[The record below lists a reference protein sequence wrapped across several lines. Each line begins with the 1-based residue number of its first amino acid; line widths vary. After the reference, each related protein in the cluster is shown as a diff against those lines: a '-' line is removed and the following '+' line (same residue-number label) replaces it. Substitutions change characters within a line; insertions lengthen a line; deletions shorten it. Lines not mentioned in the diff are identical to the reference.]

1 MVLPCGGSFCPGGG
15 GRIGRG
21 KVMDWSRAKTIFIIT
36 FLILNIFLGVQL
48 IMQKNQNKFDLIK
61 ETSIEERLKAD
72 EITFPELPQEP
83 TEGTYVEA
91 EEKMFREDELA
102 FLRGQ
107 DIDLSGG
114 TTVLSTLKDPYPL
127 KKDWQEKDANEF
139 VLNYVYKGD
148 EYVFGEFRED
158 ENQIIYYQTYNN
170 FPFFKN
176 SSGQLVLTLNNNNE
190 IVSYRQTMLDHVKEL
205 KKQELLTAYEALV
218 TLYNKRLLR
227 SGNKITKVEIGYYT
241 LVPVR
246 SSQLL
251 APTWRF
257 SVEGGDDLFVNAVEG
272 HAFSETES
280 KKLE

>member
-1 MVLPCGGSFCPGGG
+1 
-15 GRIGRG
+15 
-21 KVMDWSRAKTIFIIT
+21 MDWSRAKTIFIIT

-48 IMQKNQNKFDLIK
+48 VMQKNQNKFDLIK

-127 KKDWQEKDANEF
+127 KKDWQEKDTNEF

-170 FPFFKN
+170 FPFF
-176 SSGQLVLTLNNNNE
+176 
-190 IVSYRQTMLDHVKEL
+190 
-205 KKQELLTAYEALV
+205 
-218 TLYNKRLLR
+218 
-227 SGNKITKVEIGYYT
+227 
-241 LVPVR
+241 
-246 SSQLL
+246 
-251 APTWRF
+251 
-257 SVEGGDDLFVNAVEG
+257 
-272 HAFSETES
+272 
-280 KKLE
+280 